1 MTQLITQNLFKE
13 GYMMHIKA
21 KKQDLLDALSKI
33 QGITEKRNIIE
44 ILSHF
49 LLVVEEGSATI
60 FATDNET
67 AVRVPLNAE
76 IFEAGKICIPA
87 KTFREIVKELD
98 NEDIELKLDEKRI
111 NIQSGKSKFKLAV
124 LDASDFP
131 VWLEPTETKTL
142 TLSRDVLLT
151 AVEKTIYAAGK
162 ADARYVLNGLL
173 FHIEKD
179 TINFVATDGYRL
191 AHVKFSAEAGI
202 EERLIIL
209 SQRAVSELKKLL
221 SDTDTDAES
230 ISLKIAK
237 NHILC
242 EIDGIKFLT
251 RLVEGSYPD
260 YKAVIPVNNDKTA
273 VIDRKSFINSL
284 KRVSI
289 LTREHFN
296 TVILDFNANSL
307 VISSSV
313 PELGEAKDELGIEYQ
328 GEPLTIA
335 FNAEY
340 LIDALEHAMSDKV
353 KIAMSEPDKATYI
366 TDVESDSFLYECIV
380 MPVRL

>member
-1 MTQLITQNLFKE
+1 MAQLITQNLFKE
-13 GYMMHIKA
+13 GYKMHIKV

-33 QGITEKRNIIE
+33 QGITEKRNIVE

-76 IFEAGKICIPA
+76 IFETGRICIPA

-111 NIQSGKSKFKLAV
+111 NIQSGKSKFRLAV
-124 LDASDFP
+124 LNASDFP
-131 VWLEPTETKTL
+131 LWIEPTETKIL
-142 TLSRDVLLT
+142 ALSRDALLT
-151 AVEKTIYAAGK
+151 AIEKTIYAAGK
-162 ADARYVLNGLL
+162 ADTRYVLNGLL

-191 AHVKFSAEAGI
+191 AHVKFSAESGM
-202 EERLIIL
+202 EESFMIF
-209 SQRAVSELKKLL
+209 SQKAVSELKKLL
-221 SDTDTDAES
+221 SDTDAES

-237 NHILC
+237 THILC

-260 YKAVIPVNNDKTA
+260 YKAVIPVNNDKIA
-273 VIDRKSFINSL
+273 VIDRRSFINSL

-289 LTREHFN
+289 LSREHFN
-296 TVILDFNANSL
+296 TVSLDFNKNSL
-307 VISSSV
+307 VISSSA
-313 PELGEAKDELGIEYQ
+313 PELGEAKDEIEIEYQ
-328 GEPLTIA
+328 GEPLNIV
-335 FNAEY
+335 FNANY
-340 LIDALEHAMSDKV
+340 LIDALEHAMSGKV
-353 KIAMSEPDKATYI
+353 KIAMSDSDKAIYI

>member
-1 MTQLITQNLFKE
+1 MAELITQNLFT
-13 GYMMHIKA
+13 GGFGMHIRV
-21 KKQDLLDALSKI
+21 KKQDLLDALSKN

-76 IFEAGKICIPA
+76 VFESGRICIPA
-87 KTFREIVKELD
+87 KTFREIVKELEEQD
-98 NEDIELKLDEKRI
+98 VELKLDEKRI
-111 NIQSGKSKFKLAV
+111 NIHSGKSKFKLAV

-131 VWLEPTETKTL
+131 VWLEPTETNTL
-142 TLSRDVLLT
+142 TLSRDALLT
-151 AVEKTIYAAGK
+151 AIEKTIYAAGDS
-162 ADARYVLNGLL
+162 DARYVLNGLL

-179 TINFVATDGYRL
+179 SINFVATDGHRL

-202 EERLIIL
+202 EESLIIL
-209 SQRAVSELKKLL
+209 SQRSVSEFKKLL
-221 SDTDTDAES
+221 SDIDAES

-237 NHILC
+237 THILC

-260 YKAVIPVNNDKTA
+260 YKAVILTNNNKMA
-273 VIDRKSFINSL
+273 VIDRKFFISSL

-289 LTREHFN
+289 LSKEHFN

-313 PELGEAKDELGIEYQ
+313 PDFGEAKDELDIDYH

-335 FNAEY
+335 FNADY
-340 LIDALEHAMSDKV
+340 LIDALDHAMSDKV
-353 KIAMSEPDKATYI
+353 KIAMSEPDKITYI
-366 TDVESDSFLYECIV
+366 TDTENSSFLYECVV
-380 MPVRL
+380 MPVRV

>member
-1 MTQLITQNLFKE
+1 MTELITQKLFKE
-13 GYMMHIKA
+13 DFGMHIRV

-49 LLVVEEGSATI
+49 LLVVEGGSATI

-76 IFEAGKICIPA
+76 IFEAGRICIPA

-98 NEDIELKLDEKRI
+98 NEDIELKLDAKRI
-111 NIQSGKSKFKLAV
+111 NIHSGKSKFKLAV

-142 TLSRDVLLT
+142 TLSRDALLT
-151 AVEKTIYAAGK
+151 AIEKTIYAAGE

-173 FHIEKD
+173 FHIEKNN
-179 TINFVATDGYRL
+179 INFVATDGHRL

-202 EERLIIL
+202 EESLMIL
-209 SQRAVSELKKLL
+209 PQRSVSEFKKLL
-221 SDTDTDAES
+221 SDTDTES

-237 NHILC
+237 THILC

-251 RLVEGSYPD
+251 RLVDGSYPD
-260 YKAVIPVNNDKTA
+260 YKAVIPVNNDKMA
-273 VIDRKSFINSL
+273 VIDRKPFINSL

-289 LTREHFN
+289 LSKEHFN

-313 PELGEAKDELGIEYQ
+313 PDFGEAKDELGIEYQ

-335 FNAEY
+335 FNADY

-366 TDVESDSFLYECIV
+366 TDTENSSFLYECVV
-380 MPVRL
+380 MPMRL

>member
-1 MTQLITQNLFKE
+1 MAELITQNLFT
-13 GYMMHIKA
+13 GGFGMHIRV
-21 KKQDLLDALSKI
+21 KKQDLLDALSKN

-76 IFEAGKICIPA
+76 VFESGRICIPA
-87 KTFREIVKELD
+87 KTFREIVKELEEQD
-98 NEDIELKLDEKRI
+98 VELKLDEKRI
-111 NIQSGKSKFKLAV
+111 NIHSGKSKFKLAV

-131 VWLEPTETKTL
+131 VWLEPTETNTL
-142 TLSRDVLLT
+142 TLSRDALLT
-151 AVEKTIYAAGK
+151 AIEKTIYAAGDS
-162 ADARYVLNGLL
+162 DARYVLNGLL

-179 TINFVATDGYRL
+179 SINFVATDGHRL

-202 EERLIIL
+202 EESLIIL
-209 SQRAVSELKKLL
+209 SQRSVSEFKKLL
-221 SDTDTDAES
+221 SDIDAES

-237 NHILC
+237 THILC

-260 YKAVIPVNNDKTA
+260 YKAVILTNNNKMA

-289 LTREHFN
+289 LSKEHFN

-313 PELGEAKDELGIEYQ
+313 PDFGEAKDELEIDYH

-335 FNAEY
+335 FNADY

-353 KIAMSEPDKATYI
+353 EIAMSEPDKATYI
-366 TDVESDSFLYECIV
+366 TDAENNSFLYECVV
-380 MPVRL
+380 MPVRV